1 MELNRDVTRKDIL
14 YGVLKRMD
22 EVIDSIS
29 NTVSTKD
36 FLVRDIIYDLDRLEE
51 AKLALVAVLEDM
63 SPICQD
69 KTPNPSSSPFIT
81 KQQNEKPALDHAGFS
96 FYLFFQLFSFNEAC
110 LLSGL
115 QLHSATHPSFPG
127 HAPRK
132 SCEQPDSHPC
142 HGYRA

>member
-1 MELNRDVTRKDIL
+1 MEVNRDVTRKDIL

-63 SPICQD
+63 
-69 KTPNPSSSPFIT
+69 
-81 KQQNEKPALDHAGFS
+81 KQEEKENS
-96 FYLFFQLFSFNEAC
+96 
-110 LLSGL
+110 
-115 QLHSATHPSFPG
+115 
-127 HAPRK
+127 
-132 SCEQPDSHPC
+132 
-142 HGYRA
+142 

>member
-51 AKLALVAVLEDM
+51 AKLALVAVLDDM
-63 SPICQD
+63 
-69 KTPNPSSSPFIT
+69 KR
-81 KQQNEKPALDHAGFS
+81 E
-96 FYLFFQLFSFNEAC
+96 
-110 LLSGL
+110 
-115 QLHSATHPSFPG
+115 
-127 HAPRK
+127 
-132 SCEQPDSHPC
+132 EQ
-142 HGYRA
+142 

>member
-1 MELNRDVTRKDIL
+1 MEVNRDVTRRDIL

-63 SPICQD
+63 KQD
-69 KTPNPSSSPFIT
+69 
-81 KQQNEKPALDHAGFS
+81 E
-96 FYLFFQLFSFNEAC
+96 
-110 LLSGL
+110 
-115 QLHSATHPSFPG
+115 
-127 HAPRK
+127 
-132 SCEQPDSHPC
+132 
-142 HGYRA
+142 

>member
-63 SPICQD
+63 SQ
-69 KTPNPSSSPFIT
+69 
-81 KQQNEKPALDHAGFS
+81 EK
-96 FYLFFQLFSFNEAC
+96 
-110 LLSGL
+110 
-115 QLHSATHPSFPG
+115 
-127 HAPRK
+127 
-132 SCEQPDSHPC
+132 
-142 HGYRA
+142 